1 MGADAE
7 TMERAFRTVI
17 EEGFSKGDLAAIDA
31 VVAPHFIERQRG
43 AASGAEGLKTS
54 IRQLREW
61 FPDLTLTIEDLAI
74 SGDKV
79 WGALSGRGT
88 QTRPIMGQPPTG
100 KLFQVD
106 VIDIMRV
113 VDGKVVEQWGVPD
126 MLGMMRQLGLV
137 PAR

>member
-1 MGADAE
+1 MGADAQ

-31 VVAPHFIERQRG
+31 VVAPDFIERQRS
-43 AASGAEGLKTS
+43 AASGVEGLKTG
-54 IRQLREW
+54 ICQLREW

-79 WGALSGRGT
+79 WGRLVGRGT
-88 QTRPIMGQPPTG
+88 HTQPVMGQPPTG
-100 KLFQVD
+100 KLIQVD
-106 VIDIMRV
+106 VLDIMRV
-113 VDGKVVEQWGVPD
+113 VEGKMVEHWGVPD
-126 MLGMMRQLGLV
+126 MLGMMERIGLV